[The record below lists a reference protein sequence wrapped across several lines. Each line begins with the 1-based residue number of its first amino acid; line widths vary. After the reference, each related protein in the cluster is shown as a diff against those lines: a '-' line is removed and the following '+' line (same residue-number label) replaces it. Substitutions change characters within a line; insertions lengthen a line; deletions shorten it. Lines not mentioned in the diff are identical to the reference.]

1 MLCPVFVF
9 VAQCRVKFL
18 TNFHQPK
25 KTDKLHH
32 KKNFKA
38 CSALPN
44 SELNLNCNL
53 SFDQLHHSHTV
64 HQKRADSRTNQR
76 E

>member
-25 KTDKLHH
+25 KAGKLHH
-32 KKNFKA
+32 KKLQDVFCASEVGAKFKLQ
-38 CSALPN
+38 S
-44 SELNLNCNL
+44 
-53 SFDQLHHSHTV
+53 QL
-64 HQKRADSRTNQR
+64 
-76 E
+76 

>member
-25 KTDKLHH
+25 MPMNCIIKKLQGVFCASEVGA
-32 KKNFKA
+32 KFKLQ
-38 CSALPN
+38 S
-44 SELNLNCNL
+44 
-53 SFDQLHHSHTV
+53 QL
-64 HQKRADSRTNQR
+64 
-76 E
+76 